1 MRTLM
6 LVCCMAA
13 TLLGE
18 GEGDGEAK
26 KPEKRVGVA
35 ERELDE
41 PGVKI
46 EDPAVAREKL
56 AQFEKAFRAEKDQFK
71 KADLVK
77 DLGEWIHPL
86 IMKRAQKLAR
96 NKNRFIAIE
105 GVFVCARQ
113 GTDPKVGKALHKLIK
128 SEKRTDIVCALLV
141 SMGKV
146 GYTKAM
152 KEAEKYFRRDTK
164 DTHLAATRYV
174 GYIKAKSMFKKLAEK
189 LDYPR
194 PTNANDPAN
203 PPESWWKERYDEWE
217 INVPHTQWAI
227 ARIVPGETFESVREA
242 REWAQKH
249 GKKHGVKW

>member
-1 MRTLM
+1 MRTLV
-6 LVCCMAA
+6 LVGLMAA
-13 TLLGE
+13 TLLGQ
-18 GEGDGEAK
+18 GDSGGEAK
-26 KPEKRVGVA
+26 KEEKHVGVA

-56 AQFEKAFRAEKDQFK
+56 TQFEKAFKKEKDQFK

-77 DLGEWIHPL
+77 DLGEWVHPL

-96 NKNRFIAIE
+96 DKNRFVAIE

-113 GTDPKVGKALHKLIK
+113 GTNPKVGKALHKLLK
-128 SEKRTDIVCALLV
+128 TEKRTDIVCALLV

-146 GYTKAM
+146 GYTKGM
-152 KEAEKYFRRDTK
+152 REAEKYFRRDTK
-164 DTHLAATRYV
+164 DTHLAATRYL
-174 GYIKAKSMFKKLAEK
+174 GYIKAKSMFRKLAEK

-194 PTNANDPAN
+194 PANANDPTN
-203 PPESWWKERYDEWE
+203 PPTAWWKERYDEWE
-217 INVPHTQWAI
+217 IIVPHTQWAL
-227 ARIVPGETFESVREA
+227 AQLVPGETFESVREA